1 MTIDL
6 RSYKALQSNLFVRI
20 EIDQYRTTTS
30 GSYTSQVLRFSDK
43 VGSVT
48 IAGETYTGLG
58 NLMSVT
64 NSASE
69 IRVSEQEVTIGITGI
84 PNSSIAEI
92 VNSKIKGSKVTIY
105 RGLYEISTGSLIT
118 GIENPMGKYRGY
130 VNNYTLSENWDSSSR
145 TSSNTILL
153 SCNSSIDVLSNKIA
167 GRRTNPESQKR
178 YYSSDLSMD
187 RVPTLATQYFDFGK
201 KR

>member
-1 MTIDL
+1 MPIDL

-20 EIDQYRTTTS
+20 EIDQYRTTTT
-30 GSYTSQVLRFSDK
+30 GSYTTQVLRFSDK

-48 IAGETYTGLG
+48 IDGETYTGLG

-69 IRVSEQEVTIGITGI
+69 IRVSEQEVTIGISGI

-105 RGLYEISTGSLIT
+105 RGLFDVSTGNLIT
-118 GIENPMGKYRGY
+118 GIDNPMGKYRGY
-130 VNNYTLSENWDSSSR
+130 VNNYTLTEDWNNDSR

-153 SCNSSIDVLSNKIA
+153 SCNSSIDVLSNKIS
-167 GRRTNPESQKR
+167 GRRTNPESEKR

-187 RVPTLATQYFDFGK
+187 RVPTLATEYFDFGK